1 MQMKP
6 GLQPLRTSASSASLR
21 LITLAR
27 RFSLILLTGCCVVP
41 AFAAEDHPHKM
52 LLVDESRQC
61 LRRVDLDDTAKSWEI
76 PFPDRWRDV
85 ELIGN
90 RRVLVSTKSG
100 FCEFA
105 WDTGRKVAEFNDP
118 SLAASE
124 SVRRLSDGRTI
135 VGCNKRNADKTTAIV
150 FHELDK
156 ANKPLRTATFDGLNT
171 LRLFRLSSRGTLLF
185 GASKTFIIEGD
196 LDGKILRKIEIKDG
210 GHFYEVLEKPDGHLL
225 AGGGYGSF
233 IVELDADGREV
244 KRWGGAPGPK
254 NLGYH
259 FFAGMH
265 PLKDGRIVIANWTGH
280 GAQDS
285 EKGHQV
291 LMFAPDGKLL
301 WSWHDPKLAG
311 SINRV
316 TVLDDLDLAV
326 PFEERPAGS
335 KNP

>member
-1 MQMKP
+1 MGIFSGEKRVTMTARLHLMNRSILI
-6 GLQPLRTSASSASLR
+6 GLIAFA
-21 LITLAR
+21 
-27 RFSLILLTGCCVVP
+27 GVV
-41 AFAAEDHPHKM
+41 AVAAEDHPHKM
-52 LLVDESRQC
+52 LLVDESRQR
-61 LRRVDLDDTAKSWEI
+61 LRCVDLDDTAKSWEI
-76 PFPDRWRDV
+76 PFPDRWRDAQ
-85 ELIGN
+85 LIGN
-90 RRVLVSTKSG
+90 RRVLVSTKAG
-100 FCEFA
+100 FCEFD
-105 WDTGRKVAEFNDP
+105 WDTRQKTAEFNDA
-118 SLAASE
+118 SLAGSE

-135 VGCNKRNADKTTAIV
+135 VGCNKKNADKTTAIV

-156 ANKPLRTATFDGLNT
+156 ANKPLRTATFPDLNT

-185 GASKTFIIEGD
+185 GASKTLIIEGD

-225 AGGGYGSF
+225 AGGGYSTF
-233 IVELDADGREV
+233 IVELDADGKEF
-244 KRWGGAPGPK
+244 KRWGGKPGPAE
-254 NLGYH
+254 LGFH

-265 PLKDGRIVIANWTGH
+265 LLKDGRIVIANWTGH

-316 TVLDDLDLAV
+316 TVLDDLDVSV

-335 KNP
+335 NNP